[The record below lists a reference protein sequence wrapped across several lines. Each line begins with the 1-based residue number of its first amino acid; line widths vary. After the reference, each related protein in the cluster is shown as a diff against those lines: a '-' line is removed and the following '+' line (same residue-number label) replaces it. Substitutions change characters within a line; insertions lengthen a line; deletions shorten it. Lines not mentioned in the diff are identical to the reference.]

1 MERSMERR
9 VYATDLSDVEWAIVE
24 PYVPEPMKGGRP
36 PKWPRR
42 EILNAI
48 LYVLKTGCPW
58 HLLPHDFPPYSTVFW
73 YFRRWRK
80 EGVWETL
87 NTVLREKVRQQL
99 GREPQPS
106 ALIIDSQS
114 VKTTEKGGEE
124 AMMEGRKSM
133 DVNDRLSSTRWA
145 FW

>member
-1 MERSMERR
+1 MTRRS
-9 VYATDLSDVEWAIVE
+9 YATDLSDEEWAIVE
-24 PYVPEPMKGGRP
+24 RYVPPPMSGGRP
-36 PKWPRR
+36 PEWSRR

-99 GREPQPS
+99 GREAQPS
-106 ALIIDSQS
+106 ALIIDSQT
-114 VKTTEKGGEE
+114 VKTTEKGG
-124 AMMEGRKSM
+124 
-133 DVNDRLSSTRWA
+133 
-145 FW
+145 